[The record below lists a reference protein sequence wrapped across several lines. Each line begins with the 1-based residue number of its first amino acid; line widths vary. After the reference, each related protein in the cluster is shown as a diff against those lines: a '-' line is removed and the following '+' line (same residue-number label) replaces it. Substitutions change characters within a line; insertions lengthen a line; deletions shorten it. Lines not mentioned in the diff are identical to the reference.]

1 MVQSFNWFGW
11 YTPKVR
17 VICHVLF
24 WLFLTSL
31 FYMNYRR
38 LAGSHSWLFVFKDL
52 FATSTLFYFTTSFV
66 VNHWLLKRKFFL
78 TGLWV
83 IFTYLWYLTLTYLA
97 CWINV
102 NFLSEPIDYWQNYLS
117 FVLDDGFISFFHPRN
132 LPIFVLDYV
141 YVISF
146 PLWPRVM
153 KRMIEQ
159 SFLTTMLERDK
170 LAMELNFLK
179 TQISPHFLFNTLSN
193 IYQLVK
199 SENPNA
205 LTTIMRLAD
214 MMRYILYKSKHEWI
228 SLEQEIEFIQDY
240 VVLSRIRY
248 KENFPLQCNM
258 QKPNEPYR
266 ILPLLLITFVE
277 NAFKHGPD
285 RSEQNAWVNIS
296 LNIEDD
302 NLIFIVENGVNRNA
316 PLPVEGGAGLE
327 NVIRRLEL
335 NFPKNHTLDIAELSE
350 SYRVMLTINLK
361 YERRNLY
368 ST

>member
-31 FYMNYRR
+31 FYVNYRR
-38 LAGSHSWLFVFKDL
+38 LAGHHSWLFVLKDL

-66 VNHWLLKRKFFL
+66 VNHWLLKRKYFL

-83 IFTYLWYLTLTYLA
+83 IFTYLYWLTLTYVA

-102 NFLSEPIDYWQNYLS
+102 KFLPEPLEYWQNYLT
-117 FVLDDGFISFFHPRN
+117 FVLEDGFISFFRLSN
-132 LPIFVLDYV
+132 LPIFILDYV

-146 PLWPRVM
+146 PLWPRMM
-153 KRMIEQ
+153 KRMMEQ
-159 SFLTTMLERDK
+159 SYLTTMLERDK

-179 TQISPHFLFNTLSN
+179 TQISPHFLFNILTN

-199 SENPNA
+199 LGKPNA

-228 SLEQEIEFIQDY
+228 PLDQEIKFIQDY
-240 VVLSRIRY
+240 ILLAGVRY
-248 KENFPLQCNM
+248 NNNFPLQCNIK
-258 QKPNEPYR
+258 QPDEPYR
-266 ILPLLLITFVE
+266 ILPLLLIIFVE

-296 LNIEDD
+296 LNIDEDELVF
-302 NLIFIVENGVNRNA
+302 NVENGVNRNA
-316 PLPVEGGAGLE
+316 PIPEEGGAGLE

-335 NFPKNHTLDIAELSE
+335 NYPKNHVLEIKELPE
-350 SYRVMLTINLK
+350 SYHVTLIINLK